1 MSAVIQNGGRS
12 ERSDFTPFYTAID
25 IPPQHSWSHSPT
37 HKQLG
42 LMPQRIIVSD
52 GIQFN
57 HRTPWRIVDINL
69 SLAYLA
75 KEPKETKMATRNV
88 VLTDHQD
95 SLVVA
100 LVASGRFQNASEA
113 MRADLRLLKREEAEV
128 SELSMRLAN
137 GVRQA
142 RDREFAEGTGA
153 KAIRR
158 AFAKARNR

>member
-1 MSAVIQNGGRS
+1 
-12 ERSDFTPFYTAID
+12 
-25 IPPQHSWSHSPT
+25 
-37 HKQLG
+37 
-42 LMPQRIIVSD
+42 
-52 GIQFN
+52 
-57 HRTPWRIVDINL
+57 
-69 SLAYLA
+69 
-75 KEPKETKMATRNV
+75 MATRNV

-137 GVRQA
+137 GVRHA

-153 KAIRR
+153 EAIRR